1 MVVYDGPVYPT
12 QPKPLRSHIQLL
24 LDRASAP
31 RIDGEILALIVPD
44 NNLLAGGAVAAQ
56 IYKTVARETYD
67 TVVLISPSHSGS
79 FEKITICSL
88 DSYRTPLG
96 DLPVNVEV
104 CNELCDEDD
113 DIFLD
118 DTGHFHTLGVDVQL
132 PFLQVMHGSFKI
144 VPIVM
149 GNERPAF
156 CTELGTAVGEVM
168 FNRRTLVVASVDIVR
183 STPESLETLKR
194 LFEQGD
200 VAGLSALLNG
210 SEIEVRGKGGLMV
223 ALIAALHR
231 RARHMR
237 VLSTDLPDSSHPGF
251 FGAILYR

>member
-1 MVVYDGPVYPT
+1 MVIYEGAVYPT

-24 LDRASAP
+24 LDRAAAP
-31 RIDGEILALIVPD
+31 RIDGEVLALIVPD
-44 NNLLAGGAVAAQ
+44 NNLLAGGSVAAQ
-56 IYKTVARETYD
+56 IYKSVANESFD
-67 TVVLISPSHSGS
+67 TVVLISPSHSGA

-88 DSYRTPLG
+88 ESYHTPLG
-96 DLPVNVEV
+96 DLPINVEV

-118 DTGHFHTLGVDVQL
+118 NTGHFHTAGIDVQL
-132 PFLQVMHGSFKI
+132 PFLQVLHGSFKI

-149 GNERPAF
+149 GDERPAF
-156 CTELGTAVGEVM
+156 CTELGSAVGEVM

-183 STPESLETLKR
+183 STPDSLGALKS
-194 LFEQGD
+194 LFEAGD
-200 VAGLSALLNG
+200 VQGLMALLNG
-210 SEIEVRGKGGLMV
+210 SDIEVRGKGGLMV

-231 RARHMR
+231 RARHMK
-237 VLSTDLPDSSHPGF
+237 VLHTDLPDSSHPGF